1 MYHFLYIK
9 IIQYIEYGVNTF
21 RTKVHNYLLL
31 MSLCSFNSSMNSLT
45 LSARLCLNAY
55 NFLFSI
61 NVLSLKPD
69 KEKSYGLPTVDCF
82 FMILIC
88 LFL

>member
-1 MYHFLYIK
+1 
-9 IIQYIEYGVNTF
+9 
-21 RTKVHNYLLL
+21 
-31 MSLCSFNSSMNSLT
+31 MNSLT

-82 FMILIC
+82 FYDSIHRQEL
-88 LFL
+88 LQGWN

>member
-1 MYHFLYIK
+1 MESIHF
-9 IIQYIEYGVNTF
+9 Q
-21 RTKVHNYLLL
+21 TKVHNYLLRKR
-31 MSLCSFNSSMNSLT
+31 LCSFNSSMNSLT

-82 FMILIC
+82 FNDSNMSVPVKAYFSIS
-88 LFL
+88 